1 LLNDLKNL
9 VGKSGEVKELYGG
22 YEIIVN
28 DPELFPWQSV
38 FNLLLDASYEV
49 WISRPLDKLIIL
61 SKPPVD

>member
-1 LLNDLKNL
+1 L

-22 YEIIVN
+22 YEIIVH
-28 DPELFPWQSV
+28 DPKLLPWQSV